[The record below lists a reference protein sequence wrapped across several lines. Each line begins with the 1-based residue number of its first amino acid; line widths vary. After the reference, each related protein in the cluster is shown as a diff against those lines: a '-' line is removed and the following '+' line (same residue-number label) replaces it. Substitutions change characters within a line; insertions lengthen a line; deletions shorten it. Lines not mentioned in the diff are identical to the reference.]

1 MIGDWGVG
9 ILGMYNIILSVF
21 YTHVFMREIDII
33 LILANKVV
41 FYLSL
46 IITYFFKLITG
57 IVFKQ
62 V

>member
-21 YTHVFMREIDII
+21 YTYVFMREIDII

-57 IVFKQ
+57 IVFEQ